1 MSVSPVASC
10 SLSLCLEA
18 ISIPLVSLCVFLSR
32 IFFFLPISQSLWFF
46 PQALLPLRSSVQAV
60 STTENALSCL
70 SATWQTP
77 IHPSKH
83 ISEATGHLWKLF
95 DAPGTCRDCH
105 SGSHNSLKRMKTG
118 LGKFWLRHPDLADSR
133 GATCSG
139 KGGRGSVCLSH
150 LLSLVP
156 APVLTLTV
164 AFCSV
169 CFFSTIQERDS
180 EKAHDV
186 RSAGTTISPPLCLL
200 LL

>member
-1 MSVSPVASC
+1 MPLCNLANSYSSFKTHLRGHRSP
-10 SLSLCLEA
+10 LEA
-18 ISIPLVSLCVFLSR
+18 
-32 IFFFLPISQSLWFF
+32 
-46 PQALLPLRSSVQAV
+46 
-60 STTENALSCL
+60 
-70 SATWQTP
+70 
-77 IHPSKH
+77 
-83 ISEATGHLWKLF
+83 LF

-150 LLSLVP
+150 LLSLVS

-164 AFCSV
+164 AFSSA

-186 RSAGTTISPPLCLL
+186 HSAGTTISPPLCLL
-200 LL
+200 LLSCPLQGVGDSGTSSPLRLPLQFSGFFLVLHAFSSF